1 MRWFHKHSGKVLTTT
16 KTMVEDLKSHGFNG
30 DIIPWTRGVQKSI
43 FRKDL
48 RDTNRPTDVI
58 TLLNVGR
65 VSREKGIDDF
75 CKLEINTDKQV
86 NKIVVGDGPYLE
98 ELRKKYPKI
107 SFVGSKKGVEL
118 AKYYANADVFVFPS
132 KVDTF
137 GIVIIESLSVGTP
150 VAAYRV
156 PGPIDILEQSV
167 DGVMGDDLVQCVH
180 DCLNLDRNAVAE
192 SGDKWTWD
200 NCWNI
205 FKTNLIS
212 AK

>member
-1 MRWFHKHSGKVLTTT
+1 M
-16 KTMVEDLKSHGFNG
+16 
-30 DIIPWTRGVQKSI
+30 
-43 FRKDL
+43 
-48 RDTNRPTDVI
+48 
-58 TLLNVGR
+58 
-65 VSREKGIDDF
+65 
-75 CKLEINTDKQV
+75 
-86 NKIVVGDGPYLE
+86 
-98 ELRKKYPKI
+98 
-107 SFVGSKKGVEL
+107 